1 MCSDFE
7 YSIANPEN
15 ETWQL
20 NAEGFKTD
28 TVDKQLSTDQLSF
41 CSHVV
46 RQGKSHYTCF
56 YDGRS

>member
-7 YSIANPEN
+7 YSIANQEN

-28 TVDKQLSTDQLSF
+28 TVDKQLSTDQMSF

-46 RQGKSHYTCF
+46 R
-56 YDGRS
+56 

>member
-28 TVDKQLSTDQLSF
+28 TVDKQLSTQLSF

-46 RQGKSHYTCF
+46 RHVV
-56 YDGRS
+56 R